1 MKGTERLKRWARRVK
16 RDGLTLWFAIKD
28 PRTPWHAKALGV
40 FVVAYALSPID
51 LIPDFIPVIGYLDD
65 LLLLPALI
73 WLAVRLLPAEVL
85 VDCRRQADEW
95 MAKKGAK
102 PVSRAGA
109 VLVVA
114 LWMGTAI
121 AVWYGVIEPRR

>member
-1 MKGTERLKRWARRVK
+1 MKLIEALKSWARRVR
-16 RDGLTLWFAIKD
+16 RDGLTLWFALKD
-28 PRTPWHAKALGV
+28 PRTPWYAKALGA

-73 WLAVRLLPAEVL
+73 WVGVRLLPAQAR
-85 VDCRRQADEW
+85 VDCRRQAEEW
-95 MAKKGAK
+95 IARKGAK

-109 VLVVA
+109 ALVVA
-114 LWMGTAI
+114 LWLGAGI
-121 AVWYGVIEPRR
+121 AVWMWVIEPRL